1 MKFKTIS
8 NYEPFQGR
16 KFHEESLTVPDSS
29 MSLRA
34 IIDSYSR
41 GVIPHGLS
49 SEDSSTGLFGEYD
62 DDSTDGLID
71 PVNDVID
78 DPLTY
83 QQELKDKINEY
94 RRELY
99 RYSKSSISRSG
110 ESEVTKRSE
119 VHEDSQRQIDV
130 ENNET

>member
-16 KFHEESLTVPDSS
+16 TFVAKSLTVPDCSI
-29 MSLRA
+29 SLRD
-34 IIDSYSR
+34 IISNYARGIIPNNINDMDYDS
-41 GVIPHGLS
+41 
-49 SEDSSTGLFGEYD
+49 FD
-62 DDSTDGLID
+62 DVENETID
-71 PVNDVID
+71 PLNDIVD

-83 QQELKDKINEY
+83 QQELKDKINAY

-99 RYSKSSISRSG
+99 RYSRSSISRSD
-110 ESEVTKRSE
+110 ETSVTKPSEVQQVLERPIE
-119 VHEDSQRQIDV
+119 A

>member
-16 KFHEESLTVPDSS
+16 TFVAKSLTVPDCSI
-29 MSLRA
+29 SLRD
-34 IIDSYSR
+34 IISNYARGIIPDNIRDMDFDS
-41 GVIPHGLS
+41 V
-49 SEDSSTGLFGEYD
+49 D
-62 DDSTDGLID
+62 DVDNETVD
-71 PVNDVID
+71 PLNDIVD

-83 QQELKDKINEY
+83 QQELKDKINAY

-110 ESEVTKRSE
+110 ETSETERSE
-119 VHEDSQRQIDV
+119 VPQVSERPI
-130 ENNET
+130 EAKNNET

>member
-1 MKFKTIS
+1 MKIKTIS

-16 KFHEESLTVPDSS
+16 TFVAKSLTVPDCSI
-29 MSLRA
+29 SLRD
-34 IIDSYSR
+34 IISNYARGIIPDNIRDVDFDSV
-41 GVIPHGLS
+41 GDV
-49 SEDSSTGLFGEYD
+49 ENET
-62 DDSTDGLID
+62 ID
-71 PVNDVID
+71 PLNDIVD

-83 QQELKDKINEY
+83 QQELKDKINAY

-110 ESEVTKRSE
+110 ETSETERSE
-119 VHEDSQRQIDV
+119 VEQVSERPIEA